1 MSKPAP
7 VHRTS
12 EATAVLAASSDR
24 LVRLRQ
30 LFTELEQDGQRVSEL
45 AHRMAG
51 RIFLIGVELTAQKSA
66 LSKSGS
72 GIAFGKWCEENIS
85 SHDMRTLQRWMKVS
99 HAVQAANNVLGDT
112 ARSLLTNGEA
122 AAELDQLGEQV
133 FAQADAETISDLY
146 RWAGAM
152 PSPKKPEPRAKTP
165 RKPLTPEQ
173 KRKAEI
179 RDVLEQVQTLMEC
192 AHVLILD
199 KAIRG
204 FALLMEDKPAEFKA
218 LRLRLKNDLAAL
230 TGKLDR
236 IK

>member
-1 MSKPAP
+1 MKKQAVIP
-7 VHRTS
+7 RTP
-12 EATAVLAASSDR
+12 EAVAVLTSSSDR
-24 LVRLRQ
+24 LSRLRQ

-72 GIAFGKWCEENIS
+72 GTAFGKWCEENIS
-85 SHDMRTLQRWMKVS
+85 SHDMRTLQRWMKVA
-99 HAVQAANNVLGDT
+99 HAVQSANNVLGDS

-152 PSPKKPEPRAKTP
+152 PSPKKPAPRPKTP
-165 RKPLTPEQ
+165 RKPMTPEQ
-173 KRKAEI
+173 KKQARM
-179 RDVLEQVQTLMEC
+179 RDLLEHVQTLKEC
-192 AHVLILD
+192 AHVLGMEDSIKAFNELAED
-199 KAIRG
+199 KAASFR
-204 FALLMEDKPAEFKA
+204 A
-218 LRLRLKNDLAAL
+218 LRKDIKDTLAGL
-230 TGKLDR
+230 TSKLDR